1 MISVTTNALFPW
13 LLSAVG
19 VIGLCV
25 TVMVGPEKRT
35 RPLIVSIIAIGLA
48 LYLFF
53 SNSVTLL

>member
-1 MISVTTNALFPW
+1 MISVTTSALIPW

-25 TVMVGPEKRT
+25 TVMVGPGKRT
-35 RPLIVSIIAIGLA
+35 RPLLVSIIAIGLA

-53 SNSVTLL
+53 GSSVALL